1 MAHRLP
7 AHWESNDTTGL
18 PRRDRR
24 HGPYEQYVPDPLQG
38 PLLGLPGQ
46 LGETASRAERAV
58 RDLSTGPGADSL
70 EGLARFLLRSEAVA
84 SSRIEGIAPSP
95 QQVALAELA
104 QDESVRGFSD
114 QARLVANN
122 MTVLRHAARDL
133 AAADRVEVADI
144 EALHRELLPDEKHH
158 GLRSVQN
165 WIGGSNWHP
174 LDAEYVPPPPEL
186 VGPLTQDLVDDL
198 NGAVH
203 APLIQAALV
212 HAQFETIHP
221 FTDGN
226 GRVGR
231 ALIHTVLTR
240 RGLTPT
246 SLLPVSLVL
255 ATLGQTY
262 VAGLT
267 AYRYPGASGD
277 PSAQLAVA
285 RWIEVF
291 LEATLVAA
299 QQAAFFRDEIEALRK
314 GWDGRLSAW
323 REAQGLRSSPR
334 SDSVAARLLRLL
346 PEMPLLT
353 GRTVERVL
361 SVSPPVA
368 RSGLDELADAGVL
381 TRRRVERNTTGYLA
395 NEVLDVVGS
404 TERQLASTRWDTRLA
419 TTTGVARVRS
429 ARCRPAIPS
438 VRPGTVTGWSTTNR
452 HIRRLK
458 GPGMRRLAAVPSMR
472 CAVGG
477 TAEQ

>member
-95 QQVALAELA
+95 QQVSLAELA
-104 QDESVRGFSD
+104 QD
-114 QARLVANN
+114 
-122 MTVLRHAARDL
+122 
-133 AAADRVEVADI
+133 
-144 EALHRELLPDEKHH
+144 
-158 GLRSVQN
+158 
-165 WIGGSNWHP
+165 
-174 LDAEYVPPPPEL
+174 
-186 VGPLTQDLVDDL
+186 LVDHL